1 MYKGKGRTV
10 EIAIVK
16 ADANIAV
23 TDNRIPV
30 FPHVSDRQLG
40 KPEVLVKRK

>member
-16 ADANIAV
+16 PDANIAV
-23 TDNRIPV
+23 TDNRILV
-30 FPHVSDRQLG
+30 FPHVSDCQLG
-40 KPEVLVKRK
+40 KPEGLVKRK